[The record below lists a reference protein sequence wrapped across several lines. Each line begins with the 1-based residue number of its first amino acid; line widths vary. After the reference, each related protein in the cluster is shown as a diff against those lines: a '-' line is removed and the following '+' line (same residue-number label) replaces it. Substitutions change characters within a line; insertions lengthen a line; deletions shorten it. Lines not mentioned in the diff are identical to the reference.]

1 MMSYSFCFFYLE
13 EFCFIICV
21 WGIYSNKYFLVDYD
35 KFKFMVVE
43 KKFFVQKSLF
53 KVKKIE

>member
-21 WGIYSNKYFLVDYD
+21 WGIYSILEIFDWKMLGFIFYILFVFIFILRNV
-35 KFKFMVVE
+35 FKDL
-43 KKFFVQKSLF
+43 KD
-53 KVKKIE
+53 